1 MCPPYLQFVP
11 FLHRTAKRLAV
22 VVAAFITCWLPFF
35 VSYVARPF
43 HADHVIPASVYTFL
57 TWLGN
62 QTSVSCSDTMDA
74 KACVIEDEVNRPY
87 DEYPLPNGKR
97 EFTQPNLKV

>member
-1 MCPPYLQFVP
+1 MLTRIWDNTHTHTAFQLC
-11 FLHRTAKRLAV
+11 RTAKRLAV

-43 HADHVIPASVYTFL
+43 HAEHVIPAGVYTFL

-62 QTSVSCSDTMDA
+62 YTYTALQSV
-74 KACVIEDEVNRPY
+74 
-87 DEYPLPNGKR
+87 LGGKSW
-97 EFTQPNLKV
+97 L

>member
-1 MCPPYLQFVP
+1 MHTAFQLC
-11 FLHRTAKRLAV
+11 RTAKRLAV

-43 HADHVIPASVYTFL
+43 HAEHVIPAGVYTFL

-62 QTSVSCSDTMDA
+62 YTYTALQSV
-74 KACVIEDEVNRPY
+74 
-87 DEYPLPNGKR
+87 LGGKSW
-97 EFTQPNLKV
+97 L

>member
-1 MCPPYLQFVP
+1 MRLSYQKTDAVQWHKVTITFPIAQP
-11 FLHRTAKRLAV
+11 RTAKRLAV

-43 HADHVIPASVYTFL
+43 HAERLIPGGVYTFL

-62 QTSVSCSDTMDA
+62 
-74 KACVIEDEVNRPY
+74 
-87 DEYPLPNGKR
+87 
-97 EFTQPNLKV
+97 